1 MNFSHLMST
10 VTLLHWSMFANPR
23 ILPASKVTPK
33 TEKFCKIISSFS
45 LVLSLKISRK
55 FSITSSGSCWLPEER
70 LVVIMSETTEKLFL
84 GDNLTRDD
92 KLLICN
98 KLGLVVATDES
109 YKSNDI
115 RKHTLI
121 DLNPN

>member
-1 MNFSHLMST
+1 
-10 VTLLHWSMFANPR
+10 
-23 ILPASKVTPK
+23 
-33 TEKFCKIISSFS
+33 
-45 LVLSLKISRK
+45 
-55 FSITSSGSCWLPEER
+55 
-70 LVVIMSETTEKLFL
+70 MSETTEKLFL